1 MTQPGSDGTL
11 YRAYA
16 PEQRDEPA
24 ATPQVEPAPAAAAP
38 DFTSARAVTTRGMIG
53 RPASQAALDAIA
65 AAQAASI
72 AAASAAEAV
81 PTVTAR
87 SAEIMPDPPRSG
99 TVYGRAK
106 EDRSAKVL
114 RGRMA
119 RLHIGWHTASI
130 GAVTL
135 IGVGGTGTGLVIG
148 ADRRHRP
155 VPIRFFRTEAT
166 QIALIGGAWAAQ
178 ILALRSLALG
188 AAVVVRSDD
197 PGRWRAFA
205 ERVGAPDRLLVNV
218 EPVLSTPTPTR
229 PLLLVADGDVADD
242 GRPSRPWQ
250 TRLRVLRRLDETG
263 IAAIQGSELVIAQR
277 LGSAES
283 AIAASALRLPGA
295 ATAPLQQID
304 DETVALLDSSGH
316 TYARINATDIE
327 RSFAGP
333 ALR

>member
-16 PEQRDEPA
+16 PEQRDE
-24 ATPQVEPAPAAAAP
+24 AAAP
-38 DFTSARAVTTRGMIG
+38 AVPASEAVPQDFTSARAVTTRGMIG

-72 AAASAAEAV
+72 AAARVAEAL
-81 PTVTAR
+81 PDVTAR
-87 SAEIMPDPPRSG
+87 PAEIVPDPPRSG

-114 RGRMA
+114 AGRMA
-119 RLHIGWHTASI
+119 RLHIGWHTATI
-130 GAVTL
+130 DAVTL
-135 IGVGGTGTGLVIG
+135 IGVSSAGTGLVIG

-166 QIALIGGAWAAQ
+166 QIALVGGAWAAQ
-178 ILALRSLALG
+178 ILTLRSLALG
-188 AAVVVRSDD
+188 ATVVVRSDD
-197 PGRWRAFA
+197 PARWRAFA
-205 ERVGAPDRLLVNV
+205 GRVALPDRLLVNID
-218 EPVLSTPTPTR
+218 PVLAAPTPSR

-242 GRPSRPWQ
+242 GGPSRPWQ

-263 IAAIQGSELVIAQR
+263 IAAIQDSQLVIAQR
-277 LGSAES
+277 LGAAES
-283 AIAASALRLPGA
+283 AIAATALRLPGA

-304 DETVALLDSSGH
+304 DETVALLDGSGH
-316 TYARINATDIE
+316 AYARINATEIE
-327 RSFAGP
+327 RSYAGG
-333 ALR
+333 AER